1 MDMDYENADEFDRTF
16 NDMQEWFTPEQADDQ
31 MAFIDYEGDGKWIL
45 GIMNPQTRTV
55 LDVLDEDEC
64 IHTLARRAVDAWGA
78 DPTELW
84 LSPCAAI
91 LALLGVGMEV

>member
-1 MDMDYENADEFDRTF
+1 MNYENADDFDRTF
-16 NDMQEWFTPEQADDQ
+16 SNMQESFGDNDLGDQ

-64 IHTLARRAVDAWGA
+64 IHTLARRAVDGWGA